1 MNAAPELGPAVLH
14 WIEYVGLL
22 GGLGSFVVRRLAAI
36 PPRIVWARPP
46 MHYAF
51 AAALAGGF
59 VLLLQHPAWPVAARV
74 GCEAVAFYL
83 CIRGHRYV
91 APFGVAAAV
100 LLPLS
105 SHAAGVYPAA
115 GAEFADALHVL
126 SAAMW
131 AGGVLA
137 LASLRPPGGWRG
149 DEAHVLLDRFGRIA
163 FIAFGVTALTG
174 VLRAT
179 EQLAQPSDL
188 WTTPYGAVVTLKSLG
203 VLVMVALSAVG
214 WRRGFP
220 VARMEAAAAV
230 VVIALTAL
238 LASIPVEAG

>member
-1 MNAAPELGPAVLH
+1 MIAGPELGPAALH
-14 WIEYVGLL
+14 WIEYLGLL
-22 GGLGSFVVRRLAAI
+22 GGLGSFVVRRLAGMA
-36 PPRIVWARPP
+36 PRLAWARPP

-51 AAALAGGF
+51 AAALGGGF
-59 VLLLQHPAWPVAARV
+59 LLLLQHPSWPLAARV
-74 GCEAVAFYL
+74 ACEGAAFYL
-83 CIRGHRYV
+83 CIGGKRYV
-91 APFGVAAAV
+91 APFGVAAAL
-100 LLPLS
+100 LLPFS
-105 SHAAGVYPAA
+105 SHATGVFPAA

-149 DEAHVLLDRFGRIA
+149 DEAHVLLERFGRIA
-163 FIAFGVTALTG
+163 FIAFGVTVLTG

-188 WTTPYGAVVTLKSLG
+188 WTTPYGVVLTLKSLG
-203 VLVMVALSAVG
+203 VVVMVALSAIG
-214 WRRGFP
+214 WRRGFA

-230 VVIALTAL
+230 VVVALTAL
-238 LASIPVEAG
+238 LASIPMEAG

>member
-1 MNAAPELGPAVLH
+1 
-14 WIEYVGLL
+14 
-22 GGLGSFVVRRLAAI
+22 
-36 PPRIVWARPP
+36 

-51 AAALAGGF
+51 AAALGGGF
-59 VLLLQHPAWPVAARV
+59 LLLLQHPSWPVAARV
-74 GCEAVAFYL
+74 ACESAAFYL
-83 CIRGHRYV
+83 CVSGTRYV
-91 APFGVAAAV
+91 APFGVAAAL
-100 LLPLS
+100 LLPFS
-105 SHAAGVYPAA
+105 SHAAGVFPAA

-137 LASLRPPGGWRG
+137 LASLRPPGGWSG
-149 DEAHVLLDRFGRIA
+149 AEAHVLLERFGRIA

-188 WTTPYGAVVTLKSLG
+188 WTTPYGVVLTLKSLG
-203 VLVMVALSAVG
+203 VLVMVVLSAVG

-230 VVIALTAL
+230 VVVGLTAL